1 MVINEQGVLK
11 VYEKILRHK
20 KKVNISIESKR
31 IAKIFDYNPKIVY
44 GIIKKKATEEFRE
57 EEHPRKDDGK
67 FASKGSSSS
76 GKSSDLIKAEKIY
89 DKTIKGSFRILV
101 TEDPSMLNETSNSD
115 IMFFSSDQ
123 NEIDI
128 SPALRDS
135 IVLERPMKEICNKD
149 CKGLC
154 AGCGVNLNTS
164 NCKCKKEEMDE
175 RWAPLKEINLSEMEN

>member
-1 MVINEQGVLK
+1 MTTIVMRLSRREL
-11 VYEKILRHK
+11 YE
-20 KKVNISIESKR
+20 
-31 IAKIFDYNPKIVY
+31 
-44 GIIKKKATEEFRE
+44 
-57 EEHPRKDDGK
+57 
-67 FASKGSSSS
+67 SS
-76 GKSSDLIKAEKIY
+76 GEFQRTVSISELGLDDLSLLKDNLPVTMKIKRSGSTLDVRGEVTADLKETCDRCLEIY

-135 IVLERPMKEICNKD
+135 IVLERPMKEICSKE

-175 RWAPLKEINLSEMEN
+175 RWAPLKEINLSDMEN